1 MKKSLALF
9 LAGLMAAGVFTAC
22 GSGGQSSAAGS
33 TGGSVA
39 VPSSSSEPEEPPY
52 TPDPLTGLENVGQY
66 QDGKRF
72 VAVMIN
78 NISGNSANDAR
89 PQWGLS
95 EAEVLVESK
104 VEGGITRFMALY
116 PDVENLPVQVGPVRS
131 ARHQF
136 FQLALPW
143 QALYV
148 HIGES
153 TVQTEYRTN
162 YEYGDLDINLD
173 RYGGK
178 YAFQRDQARYAT
190 GVNIEHTAYTN
201 SEHLMSIINDYGIDT
216 NRTYNSTLFNFRNYN
231 LEPRTLE
238 GDSAVSIDVIHS
250 QSYRT
255 YFTYDEAAGK
265 YMMSQYSARTGQI
278 SPSVDANNNEQL
290 AFDNVILVLAD
301 IYTHPNYVGN
311 GYDIQEVD
319 YSSGGV
325 GYYFCGGRVESIRW
339 QKPSPQSVMTFTDG
353 AGYEIPVE
361 INPGKTYLGIVDL
374 DMADQ
379 CIYREAESE
388 TPASVSIDPSEVDN
402 DFVDS

>member
-1 MKKSLALF
+1 MKKLLALI
-9 LAGLMAAGVFTAC
+9 LAGLITASVFTAC
-22 GSGGQSSAAGS
+22 GSSQSSS
-33 TGGSVA
+33 TGDAQTSQSA
-39 VPSSSSEPEEPPY
+39 SSSEPEEPPY
-52 TPDPLTGLENVGQY
+52 NPDPLTGLENVGQY
-66 QDGKRF
+66 VDGQRF
-72 VAVMIN
+72 VAVMVN
-78 NISGNSANDAR
+78 NISNNAANDAR

-116 PDVENLPVQVGPVRS
+116 PNVENLPEQIGPVRS

-136 FQLALPW
+136 FQLILPW

-153 TVQTEYRTN
+153 TVQSEYRTN

-173 RYGGK
+173 KYG
-178 YAFQRDQARYAT
+178 FPRDDARRAT

-201 SEHLMSIINDYGIDT
+201 SEYLTEIIEKNDIDT
-216 NRTYNSTLFNFRNYN
+216 EREYGSTLFNFRNYN

-238 GDSAVSIDVIHS
+238 GHSAVSIDVVHS
-250 QSYRT
+250 STYRT
-255 YFTYDEAAGK
+255 YFEYDASSGK
-265 YMMSQYSARTGQI
+265 YLMSQYSARTGQI

-301 IYTHPNYVGN
+301 IETHPNYVGN
-311 GYDIQEVD
+311 SYDIQDVD

-325 GYYFCGGRVESIRW
+325 GYYFYGGRVESIRW
-339 QKPSPQSVMTFTDG
+339 QKPTPQSVMTFTDG
-353 AGYEIPVE
+353 AGHEIPVE

-379 CIYREAESE
+379 CMYREDTSAGPE
-388 TPASVSIDPSEVDN
+388 SVSVDSAAN
-402 DFVDS
+402 TDFVDE

>member
-1 MKKSLALF
+1 MKKLLALI
-9 LAGLMAAGVFTAC
+9 LAGLITASVFTAC
-22 GSGGQSSAAGS
+22 GSSQSSS
-33 TGGSVA
+33 TGDAQTSQPA
-39 VPSSSSEPEEPPY
+39 SSSEPEEPPY
-52 TPDPLTGLENVGQY
+52 NPDPLTGLENVGQY
-66 QDGKRF
+66 VDGQRF
-72 VAVMIN
+72 VAVMVN
-78 NISGNSANDAR
+78 NISNNAANDAR

-116 PDVENLPVQVGPVRS
+116 PNVENLPEQIGPVRS

-136 FQLALPW
+136 FQLILPW

-153 TVQTEYRTN
+153 TVQSEYRTN

-173 RYGGK
+173 KYG
-178 YAFQRDQARYAT
+178 FPRDDARRAT

-201 SEHLMSIINDYGIDT
+201 SEYLTKIIEKNDIDT
-216 NRTYNSTLFNFRNYN
+216 EREYGSTLFNFRNYN

-238 GDSAVSIDVIHS
+238 GDSAVSIDVVHS
-250 QSYRT
+250 STYRT
-255 YFTYDEAAGK
+255 YFEYDASSGK
-265 YMMSQYSARTGQI
+265 YLMSQYSARTGQI

-301 IYTHPNYVGN
+301 IETHPNYVGN
-311 GYDIQEVD
+311 SYDIQDVD

-325 GYYFCGGRVESIRW
+325 GYYFYGGRVESIRW
-339 QKPSPQSVMTFTDG
+339 QKPTPQSVMTFTDG
-353 AGYEIPVE
+353 AGHEIPVE

-379 CIYREAESE
+379 CMYREDTSAGPE
-388 TPASVSIDPSEVDN
+388 SVSVDSAAN
-402 DFVDS
+402 TDFVDE

>member
-1 MKKSLALF
+1 MKKLLALI
-9 LAGLMAAGVFTAC
+9 LAGLITASVFTAC
-22 GSGGQSSAAGS
+22 GSSQSSS
-33 TGGSVA
+33 TGDAQTSQPA
-39 VPSSSSEPEEPPY
+39 SSSEPEEPPY
-52 TPDPLTGLENVGQY
+52 NPDPLTGLENVGQY
-66 QDGKRF
+66 VDGQRF
-72 VAVMIN
+72 VAVMVN
-78 NISGNSANDAR
+78 NISNNAANDAR

-116 PDVENLPVQVGPVRS
+116 SNVENLPEQIGPVRS

-136 FQLALPW
+136 FQLILPW

-153 TVQTEYRTN
+153 TVQSEYRTN

-173 RYGGK
+173 RYS
-178 YAFQRDQARYAT
+178 FPRDQARLAT
-190 GVNIEHTAYTN
+190 GVGSEHTAYTN
-201 SEHLMSIINDYGIDT
+201 SELLTEIIEKNDIDT
-216 NRTYNSTLFNFRNYN
+216 EREYGSTLFNFRNYN

-238 GDSAVSIDVIHS
+238 GHSAVSIDVVHS
-250 QSYRT
+250 STYRT
-255 YFTYDEAAGK
+255 YFEYDASSGK
-265 YMMSQYSARTGQI
+265 YLMSQYSARTGQI

-301 IYTHPNYVGN
+301 IETHPNYVGN
-311 GYDIQEVD
+311 SYDIQDVD

-325 GYYFCGGRVESIRW
+325 GYYFYGGRVESIRW
-339 QKPSPQSVMTFTDG
+339 QKPTPQSVMTFTDG
-353 AGYEIPVE
+353 AGHEIPVE

-379 CIYREAESE
+379 CMYREDTSAGPE
-388 TPASVSIDPSEVDN
+388 SVSVDSAAN
-402 DFVDS
+402 TDFVDE

>member
-1 MKKSLALF
+1 MKKLLALI
-9 LAGLMAAGVFTAC
+9 LAGLITASVFTAC
-22 GSGGQSSAAGS
+22 GSSQSSS
-33 TGGSVA
+33 TGGAQTSQPA
-39 VPSSSSEPEEPPY
+39 SSSEPEEPPY
-52 TPDPLTGLENVGQY
+52 NPDPLTGLENVGQY
-66 QDGKRF
+66 VDGQRF
-72 VAVMIN
+72 VAVMVN
-78 NISGNSANDAR
+78 NISNNAANDAR

-116 PDVENLPVQVGPVRS
+116 PNVENLPEQIGPVRS

-136 FQLALPW
+136 FQLILPW

-153 TVQTEYRTN
+153 TVQSEYRTN
-162 YEYGDLDINLD
+162 YEYGNLDINLD
-173 RYGGK
+173 KYG
-178 YAFQRDQARYAT
+178 FPRDDARRAT

-201 SEHLMSIINDYGIDT
+201 SEYLTDIIEKNEIDT
-216 NRTYNSTLFNFRNYN
+216 EREYGSTFFNFRNYN

-238 GDSAVSIDVIHS
+238 GHSAVSIDVVHS
-250 QSYRT
+250 STYRT
-255 YFTYDEAAGK
+255 YFEYDASSGK
-265 YMMSQYSARTGQI
+265 YLMSQYSARTGQI

-301 IYTHPNYVGN
+301 IETHPNYVGN
-311 GYDIQEVD
+311 SYDIQDVD

-325 GYYFCGGRVESIRW
+325 GYYFYGGRVESIRW
-339 QKPSPQSVMTFTDG
+339 QKPTPQSVMTFTDG
-353 AGYEIPVE
+353 AGHEIPVE

-379 CIYREAESE
+379 CMYREDTSAGPE
-388 TPASVSIDPSEVDN
+388 SVSVDSAAN
-402 DFVDS
+402 TDFVDE

>member
-1 MKKSLALF
+1 MKKLFALIF
-9 LAGLMAAGVFTAC
+9 AGLMTATVLTSC
-22 GSGGQSSAAGS
+22 GSGTSSSAGGTSSSAAP
-33 TGGSVA
+33 V
-39 VPSSSSEPEEPPY
+39 SSSSEPEEPPY
-52 TPDPLTGLENVGQY
+52 NPDPLTGLENVGQY
-66 QDGKRF
+66 QEGKRF

-78 NISGNSANDAR
+78 NISNTAVQNAR

-104 VEGGITRFMALY
+104 VEGGITRFMALF
-116 PDVENLPVQVGPVRS
+116 PDVENLPEEVGPVRS

-136 FQLALPW
+136 FQLILPW

-173 RYGGK
+173 KFGGQ
-178 YAFQRDQARYAT
+178 YTFQRDQARLAT
-190 GVNIEHTAYTN
+190 GVAKEHTAYTN
-201 SEHLMSIINDYGIDT
+201 SEHLMSIINDYEINTD
-216 NRTYNSTLFNFRNYN
+216 RTYNSTLFNFRNYN

-238 GDSAVSIDVIHS
+238 GGAAARIEVVHS

-255 YFTYDEAAGK
+255 YFDYDEASGK
-265 YMMSQYSARTGQI
+265 YLMSQYSARAGGI
-278 SPSVDANNNEQL
+278 DPSVDANNNEQL

-301 IYTHPNYVGN
+301 IYTHPNYVN
-311 GYDIQEVD
+311 DKYDIQDVD
-319 YSSGGV
+319 YASGGI
-325 GYYFCGGRVESIRW
+325 GYYFYGGNVEKIRW
-339 QKPSPQSVMTFTDG
+339 QKPTPQSVMTFTDG
-353 AGYEIPVE
+353 GGNEIPVE

-379 CIYREAESE
+379 CGYYGDSSE
-388 TPASVSIDPSEVDN
+388 GSDTVVVDDTQVN
-402 DFVDS
+402 TDFVDQ

>member
-1 MKKSLALF
+1 MKKLLALI
-9 LAGLMAAGVFTAC
+9 LAGLITASVFTAC
-22 GSGGQSSAAGS
+22 GSSQSSS
-33 TGGSVA
+33 TGDAQTSQPA
-39 VPSSSSEPEEPPY
+39 SSSEPEEPPY
-52 TPDPLTGLENVGQY
+52 NPDPLTGLENVGQY
-66 QDGKRF
+66 VDGQRF
-72 VAVMIN
+72 VAVMVN
-78 NISGNSANDAR
+78 NISNNAANDAR

-116 PDVENLPVQVGPVRS
+116 PNVENLPEQIGPVRS

-136 FQLALPW
+136 FQLILPW

-153 TVQTEYRTN
+153 TVQSEYRTN

-173 RYGGK
+173 KYG
-178 YAFQRDQARYAT
+178 FPRDDARRAT

-201 SEHLMSIINDYGIDT
+201 SEYLTEIIEKNDIDT
-216 NRTYNSTLFNFRNYN
+216 EREYGSTLFNFRNYN

-238 GDSAVSIDVIHS
+238 GHSAVSIDVVHS
-250 QSYRT
+250 STYRT
-255 YFTYDEAAGK
+255 YFEYDASSGK
-265 YMMSQYSARTGQI
+265 YLMSQYSARTGQI

-301 IYTHPNYVGN
+301 IETHPNYVGN
-311 GYDIQEVD
+311 SYDIQDVD

-325 GYYFCGGRVESIRW
+325 GYYFYGGRVESIRW
-339 QKPSPQSVMTFTDG
+339 QKPTPQSVMTFTDG
-353 AGYEIPVE
+353 AGHEIPVE

-379 CIYREAESE
+379 CMYREDTSAGPE
-388 TPASVSIDPSEVDN
+388 SVSVDSAAN
-402 DFVDS
+402 TDFVDE

>member
-1 MKKSLALF
+1 MKKLLALI
-9 LAGLMAAGVFTAC
+9 LAGLITASVFTAC
-22 GSGGQSSAAGS
+22 GSSQSSS
-33 TGGSVA
+33 TGGAQTSQPA
-39 VPSSSSEPEEPPY
+39 SSSEPEEPPY
-52 TPDPLTGLENVGQY
+52 NPDPLTGLENVGQY
-66 QDGKRF
+66 VDGQRF
-72 VAVMIN
+72 VAVMVN
-78 NISGNSANDAR
+78 NISNNAANDAR

-116 PDVENLPVQVGPVRS
+116 PNVENLPEQIGPVRS

-136 FQLALPW
+136 FQLILPW

-153 TVQTEYRTN
+153 TVQSEYRTN

-173 RYGGK
+173 KYG
-178 YAFQRDQARYAT
+178 FPRDDARRAT

-201 SEHLMSIINDYGIDT
+201 SEYLTEIIEKNDIDT
-216 NRTYNSTLFNFRNYN
+216 EREYGSTLFNFRNYN

-238 GDSAVSIDVIHS
+238 GHSAVSIDVVHS
-250 QSYRT
+250 STYRT
-255 YFTYDEAAGK
+255 YFEYDASSGK
-265 YMMSQYSARTGQI
+265 YLMSQYSARTGQI

-301 IYTHPNYVGN
+301 IETHPNYVGN
-311 GYDIQEVD
+311 SYDIQDVD

-325 GYYFCGGRVESIRW
+325 GYYFYGGRVESIRW
-339 QKPSPQSVMTFTDG
+339 QKPTPQSVMTSTDG
-353 AGYEIPVE
+353 AGHEIPVE

-379 CIYREAESE
+379 CMYREDTSAGPE
-388 TPASVSIDPSEVDN
+388 SVSVDSAAN
-402 DFVDS
+402 TDFVDE

>member
-1 MKKSLALF
+1 MKKLLALI
-9 LAGLMAAGVFTAC
+9 LAGLITASVFTAC
-22 GSGGQSSAAGS
+22 GSSQSSS
-33 TGGSVA
+33 TGDAQTSQPA
-39 VPSSSSEPEEPPY
+39 SSSEPEEPPY
-52 TPDPLTGLENVGQY
+52 NPDPLTGLENVGQY
-66 QDGKRF
+66 VDGQRF
-72 VAVMIN
+72 VAVMVN
-78 NISGNSANDAR
+78 NISNNAANDAR

-116 PDVENLPVQVGPVRS
+116 PNVENLPEQIGPVRS

-136 FQLALPW
+136 FQLILPW

-153 TVQTEYRTN
+153 TVQSEYRTN

-173 RYGGK
+173 KYG
-178 YAFQRDQARYAT
+178 FPRDDARRAT
-190 GVNIEHTAYTN
+190 GVNVEHTAYTN
-201 SEHLMSIINDYGIDT
+201 SEYLTEIIEKNDIDT
-216 NRTYNSTLFNFRNYN
+216 EREYGSTLFNFRNYN

-238 GDSAVSIDVIHS
+238 GHSAVSIDVVHS
-250 QSYRT
+250 STYRT
-255 YFTYDEAAGK
+255 YFEYDASSGK
-265 YMMSQYSARTGQI
+265 YLMSQYSARTGQI

-301 IYTHPNYVGN
+301 IETHPNYVGN
-311 GYDIQEVD
+311 SYDIQDVD

-325 GYYFCGGRVESIRW
+325 GYYFYGGRVESIRW
-339 QKPSPQSVMTFTDG
+339 QKPTPQSVMTFTDG
-353 AGYEIPVE
+353 AGHEIPVE

-379 CIYREAESE
+379 CMYREDTSAGPE
-388 TPASVSIDPSEVDN
+388 SVSVDSAAN
-402 DFVDS
+402 TDFVDE

>member
-1 MKKSLALF
+1 MKKLLALI
-9 LAGLMAAGVFTAC
+9 LAGLITASVFTAC
-22 GSGGQSSAAGS
+22 GSSQSSS
-33 TGGSVA
+33 TGGAQTSQPA
-39 VPSSSSEPEEPPY
+39 SSSEPEEPPY
-52 TPDPLTGLENVGQY
+52 NPDPLTGLENVGQY
-66 QDGKRF
+66 VDGQRF
-72 VAVMIN
+72 VAVMVN
-78 NISGNSANDAR
+78 NISNNAANDAR

-116 PDVENLPVQVGPVRS
+116 PNVENLPEQIGPVRS

-136 FQLALPW
+136 FQLILPW

-153 TVQTEYRTN
+153 TVQSEYRTN

-173 RYGGK
+173 RYS
-178 YAFQRDQARYAT
+178 FPRDQARLAT
-190 GVNIEHTAYTN
+190 GVGSEHTAYTN
-201 SEHLMSIINDYGIDT
+201 SELLTEIIEKNDIDT
-216 NRTYNSTLFNFRNYN
+216 EREYGSTLFNFRNYN

-238 GDSAVSIDVIHS
+238 GHSAVSIDVVHS
-250 QSYRT
+250 STYRT
-255 YFTYDEAAGK
+255 YFEYDASSGK
-265 YMMSQYSARTGQI
+265 YLMSQYSARTGQI

-301 IYTHPNYVGN
+301 IETHPNYVGN
-311 GYDIQEVD
+311 SYDIQDVD

-325 GYYFCGGRVESIRW
+325 GYYFYGGRVESIRW
-339 QKPSPQSVMTFTDG
+339 QKPTPQSVMTFTDG
-353 AGYEIPVE
+353 AGHEIPVE

-379 CIYREAESE
+379 CMYREDTSAGPE
-388 TPASVSIDPSEVDN
+388 SVSVDSAAN
-402 DFVDS
+402 TDFVDE

>member
-1 MKKSLALF
+1 MKKLLALI
-9 LAGLMAAGVFTAC
+9 LAGLITASVFTAC
-22 GSGGQSSAAGS
+22 GSSQSSS
-33 TGGSVA
+33 TGDAQTSQPA
-39 VPSSSSEPEEPPY
+39 SSSEPEEPPY
-52 TPDPLTGLENVGQY
+52 NPDPLTGLENVGQY
-66 QDGKRF
+66 VDGQRF
-72 VAVMIN
+72 VAVMVN
-78 NISGNSANDAR
+78 NISNNAANDAR

-116 PDVENLPVQVGPVRS
+116 PNVENLPEQIGPVRS

-136 FQLALPW
+136 FQLILPW

-153 TVQTEYRTN
+153 TVQSEYRTN

-173 RYGGK
+173 RYS
-178 YAFQRDQARYAT
+178 FPRDQARLAT
-190 GVNIEHTAYTN
+190 GVGSEHTAYTN
-201 SEHLMSIINDYGIDT
+201 SELLTEIIEKNDIDT
-216 NRTYNSTLFNFRNYN
+216 EREYGSTLFNFRNYN

-238 GDSAVSIDVIHS
+238 GHSAVSIDVVHS
-250 QSYRT
+250 STYRT
-255 YFTYDEAAGK
+255 YFEYDASSGK
-265 YMMSQYSARTGQI
+265 YLMSQYSARTGQI

-301 IYTHPNYVGN
+301 IETHPNYVGN
-311 GYDIQEVD
+311 SYDIQDVD

-325 GYYFCGGRVESIRW
+325 GYYFYGGRVESFRW
-339 QKPSPQSVMTFTDG
+339 QKPTPQSVMTFTDG
-353 AGYEIPVE
+353 AGHEIPVE

-379 CIYREAESE
+379 CMYREDTSAGPE
-388 TPASVSIDPSEVDN
+388 SVSVDSAAN
-402 DFVDS
+402 TDFVDE

>member
-1 MKKSLALF
+1 MKKKLFALL
-9 LAGLMAAGVFTAC
+9 LAGLMTATVFTAC
-22 GSGGQSSAAGS
+22 GGGESSSTLTPNFSG
-33 TGGSVA
+33 
-39 VPSSSSEPEEPPY
+39 VPSSSSAPEEPPY

-66 QDGKRF
+66 QAGQRF

-78 NISGNSANDAR
+78 NISGNAKNDAR

-104 VEGGITRFMALY
+104 VEGGITRFMALF

-136 FQLALPW
+136 FQLVLPW
-143 QALYV
+143 QAFYV

-153 TVQTEYRTN
+153 TVQSEYRTN

-173 RYGGK
+173 RYS
-178 YAFQRDQARYAT
+178 FPRDQARLAT
-190 GVNIEHTAYTN
+190 GVGSEHTAYTN
-201 SEHLMSIINDYGIDT
+201 SELLTEIIEKNDIDT

-238 GDSAVSIDVIHS
+238 GDSAVNIDVIHS

-255 YFTYDEAAGK
+255 YFEYDESTGK
-265 YMMSQYSARTGQI
+265 YMMSQYSARYGTV

-290 AFDNVILVLAD
+290 GFDNVILVLAD

-311 GYDIQEVD
+311 SYDIQDVD
-319 YSSGGV
+319 YSSGGI
-325 GYYFCGGRVESIRW
+325 GYYFYGGRVEKIRW
-339 QKPSPQSVMTFTDG
+339 QKPTPQSVMTFTDG

-379 CIYREAESE
+379 CRYYEDTAE
-388 TPASVSIDPSEVDN
+388 TPASVSVDQTQVDT
-402 DFVDS
+402 DFVDQ

>member
-1 MKKSLALF
+1 MKKLLALI
-9 LAGLMAAGVFTAC
+9 LAGLITASVFTAC
-22 GSGGQSSAAGS
+22 GSSQSSS
-33 TGGSVA
+33 TGDAQTSQSA
-39 VPSSSSEPEEPPY
+39 SSSEPEEPPY
-52 TPDPLTGLENVGQY
+52 NPDPLTGLENVGQY
-66 QDGKRF
+66 VDGQRF
-72 VAVMIN
+72 VAVMVN
-78 NISGNSANDAR
+78 NISNNAANDAR

-116 PDVENLPVQVGPVRS
+116 PNVENLPEQIGPVRS

-136 FQLALPW
+136 FQLILPW

-153 TVQTEYRTN
+153 TVQSEYRTN

-173 RYGGK
+173 KYG
-178 YAFQRDQARYAT
+178 FPRDDARRAT

-201 SEHLMSIINDYGIDT
+201 SEYLTEIIEKNDIDT
-216 NRTYNSTLFNFRNYN
+216 EREYGSTLFNFRNYN

-238 GDSAVSIDVIHS
+238 GDSAVSIDVVHS
-250 QSYRT
+250 STYRT
-255 YFTYDEAAGK
+255 YFEYDASSGK
-265 YMMSQYSARTGQI
+265 YLMSQYSARTGQI

-301 IYTHPNYVGN
+301 IETHPNYVGN
-311 GYDIQEVD
+311 SYDIQDVD

-325 GYYFCGGRVESIRW
+325 GYYFYGGRVESIRW
-339 QKPSPQSVMTFTDG
+339 QKPTPQSVMTFTDG
-353 AGYEIPVE
+353 AGHEIPVE

-379 CIYREAESE
+379 CMYREDTSAGPE
-388 TPASVSIDPSEVDN
+388 SVSVDSAAN
-402 DFVDS
+402 TDFVDE

>member
-1 MKKSLALF
+1 MKKLLALI
-9 LAGLMAAGVFTAC
+9 LAGLITASVFTAC
-22 GSGGQSSAAGS
+22 GSSQSSS
-33 TGGSVA
+33 TGDAQTSQSA
-39 VPSSSSEPEEPPY
+39 SSSEPEEPPY
-52 TPDPLTGLENVGQY
+52 NPDPLTGLENVGQY
-66 QDGKRF
+66 VDGQRF
-72 VAVMIN
+72 VAVMVN
-78 NISGNSANDAR
+78 NISNNAANDAR

-116 PDVENLPVQVGPVRS
+116 PNVENLPEQIGPVRS

-136 FQLALPW
+136 FQLILPW

-153 TVQTEYRTN
+153 TVQSEYRTN

-173 RYGGK
+173 RYS
-178 YAFQRDQARYAT
+178 FPRDQARLAT
-190 GVNIEHTAYTN
+190 GVGSEHTAYTN
-201 SEHLMSIINDYGIDT
+201 SELLTEIIEKNDIDT
-216 NRTYNSTLFNFRNYN
+216 EREYGSTLFNFRNYN

-238 GDSAVSIDVIHS
+238 GHSAVSIDVVHS
-250 QSYRT
+250 STYRT
-255 YFTYDEAAGK
+255 YFEYDASSGK
-265 YMMSQYSARTGQI
+265 YLMSQYSARTGQI

-301 IYTHPNYVGN
+301 IETHPNYVGN
-311 GYDIQEVD
+311 SYDIQDVD

-325 GYYFCGGRVESIRW
+325 GYYFYGGRVESIRW
-339 QKPSPQSVMTFTDG
+339 QKPTPQSVMTFTDG
-353 AGYEIPVE
+353 AGHEIPVE

-379 CIYREAESE
+379 CMYREDTSAGPE
-388 TPASVSIDPSEVDN
+388 SVSVDSAAN
-402 DFVDS
+402 TDFVDE

>member
-1 MKKSLALF
+1 MKKLLALI
-9 LAGLMAAGVFTAC
+9 LAGLITASVFTAC
-22 GSGGQSSAAGS
+22 GSSQSSS
-33 TGGSVA
+33 TGDAQTSQPA
-39 VPSSSSEPEEPPY
+39 SSSEPEEPPY
-52 TPDPLTGLENVGQY
+52 NPDPLTGLENVGQY
-66 QDGKRF
+66 VDGQRF
-72 VAVMIN
+72 VAVMVN
-78 NISGNSANDAR
+78 NISNNAANDAR

-116 PDVENLPVQVGPVRS
+116 PNVENLPEQIGPVRS
-131 ARHQF
+131 ARHQI
-136 FQLALPW
+136 FQLILPW

-153 TVQTEYRTN
+153 TVQSEYRTN

-173 RYGGK
+173 KYG
-178 YAFQRDQARYAT
+178 FPRDDARRAT

-201 SEHLMSIINDYGIDT
+201 SEYLTEIIEKNDIDT
-216 NRTYNSTLFNFRNYN
+216 EREYGSTLFNFRNYN

-238 GDSAVSIDVIHS
+238 GDSAVSIDVVHS
-250 QSYRT
+250 STYRT
-255 YFTYDEAAGK
+255 YFEYDASSGK
-265 YMMSQYSARTGQI
+265 YLMSQYSARTGQI

-301 IYTHPNYVGN
+301 IETHPNYVGN
-311 GYDIQEVD
+311 SYDIQDVD

-325 GYYFCGGRVESIRW
+325 GYYFYGGRVESIRW
-339 QKPSPQSVMTFTDG
+339 QKPTPQSVMTFTDG
-353 AGYEIPVE
+353 AGHEIPVE

-379 CIYREAESE
+379 CMYREDTSAGPE
-388 TPASVSIDPSEVDN
+388 SVSVDSAAN
-402 DFVDS
+402 TDFVDE

>member
-1 MKKSLALF
+1 MKKLLALI
-9 LAGLMAAGVFTAC
+9 LAGLITASVFTAC
-22 GSGGQSSAAGS
+22 GSSQSSS
-33 TGGSVA
+33 TGDAQTSQPA
-39 VPSSSSEPEEPPY
+39 SSSEPEEPPY
-52 TPDPLTGLENVGQY
+52 NPDPLTGLENVGQY
-66 QDGKRF
+66 VDGQRF
-72 VAVMIN
+72 VAVMVN
-78 NISGNSANDAR
+78 NISNNAANDAR

-116 PDVENLPVQVGPVRS
+116 PNVENLPEQIGPVRS

-136 FQLALPW
+136 FQLILPW

-153 TVQTEYRTN
+153 TVQSEYRTN

-173 RYGGK
+173 RYS
-178 YAFQRDQARYAT
+178 FPRDQARLAT
-190 GVNIEHTAYTN
+190 GVGSEHTAYTN
-201 SEHLMSIINDYGIDT
+201 SELLTEIIEKNDIDT
-216 NRTYNSTLFNFRNYN
+216 EREYGSTLFNFRNYN

-238 GDSAVSIDVIHS
+238 GHSAVSIDVVHS
-250 QSYRT
+250 STYRT
-255 YFTYDEAAGK
+255 YFEYDASSGK
-265 YMMSQYSARTGQI
+265 YLMSQYSARTGQI

-301 IYTHPNYVGN
+301 IETHPNYVGN
-311 GYDIQEVD
+311 SYDIQDVD

-325 GYYFCGGRVESIRW
+325 GYYFYGGRVESIRW
-339 QKPSPQSVMTFTDG
+339 QKPTPQSVMTFTDG
-353 AGYEIPVE
+353 AGHEISVE

-379 CIYREAESE
+379 CMYREDTSAGPE
-388 TPASVSIDPSEVDN
+388 SVSVDSAAN
-402 DFVDS
+402 TDFVDE

>member
-1 MKKSLALF
+1 MKKLLALI
-9 LAGLMAAGVFTAC
+9 LAGLITASVFTAC
-22 GSGGQSSAAGS
+22 GSSQSSS
-33 TGGSVA
+33 TGDAQTSQPA
-39 VPSSSSEPEEPPY
+39 SSSEPEEPPY
-52 TPDPLTGLENVGQY
+52 NPDPLTGLENVGQY
-66 QDGKRF
+66 VDGQRF
-72 VAVMIN
+72 VAVMVN
-78 NISGNSANDAR
+78 NISNNAANDAR

-116 PDVENLPVQVGPVRS
+116 PNVENLPEQIGPVRS

-136 FQLALPW
+136 FQLILPW

-153 TVQTEYRTN
+153 TVQSEYRTN

-173 RYGGK
+173 KYG
-178 YAFQRDQARYAT
+178 FPRDDARRAT

-201 SEHLMSIINDYGIDT
+201 SEYLTEIIEKNDIDT
-216 NRTYNSTLFNFRNYN
+216 EREYGSTLFNFRNYN

-238 GDSAVSIDVIHS
+238 GDSAVSIDVVHS
-250 QSYRT
+250 STYRT
-255 YFTYDEAAGK
+255 YFEYDASSGK
-265 YMMSQYSARTGQI
+265 YLMSQYSARTGQI

-301 IYTHPNYVGN
+301 IETHPNYVGN
-311 GYDIQEVD
+311 SYDIQDVD

-325 GYYFCGGRVESIRW
+325 GYYFYGGRVESIRW
-339 QKPSPQSVMTFTDG
+339 QKPTPQSVMTFTDG
-353 AGYEIPVE
+353 AGHEIPVE

-379 CIYREAESE
+379 CMYREDTSAGPE
-388 TPASVSIDPSEVDN
+388 SVSVDSAAN
-402 DFVDS
+402 TDFVDE

>member
-1 MKKSLALF
+1 MKKLLALI
-9 LAGLMAAGVFTAC
+9 LAGLITASVFTAC
-22 GSGGQSSAAGS
+22 GSSQSSS
-33 TGGSVA
+33 TGGAQTSQPA
-39 VPSSSSEPEEPPY
+39 SSSGPEEPPY
-52 TPDPLTGLENVGQY
+52 NPDPLTGLENVGQY
-66 QDGKRF
+66 VDGQRF
-72 VAVMIN
+72 VAVMVN
-78 NISGNSANDAR
+78 NISNNAANDAR

-116 PDVENLPVQVGPVRS
+116 PNVENLPEQIGPVRS

-136 FQLALPW
+136 FQLILPW

-153 TVQTEYRTN
+153 TVQSEYRTN

-173 RYGGK
+173 KYG
-178 YAFQRDQARYAT
+178 FPRDDARRAT

-201 SEHLMSIINDYGIDT
+201 SEYLTEIIEKNDIDT
-216 NRTYNSTLFNFRNYN
+216 EREYGSTLFNFRNYN

-238 GDSAVSIDVIHS
+238 GHSAVSIDVVHS
-250 QSYRT
+250 STYRT
-255 YFTYDEAAGK
+255 YFEYDASSGK
-265 YMMSQYSARTGQI
+265 YLMSQYSARTGQI

-301 IYTHPNYVGN
+301 IETHPNYVGN
-311 GYDIQEVD
+311 SYDIQDVD

-325 GYYFCGGRVESIRW
+325 GYYFYGGRVESIRW
-339 QKPSPQSVMTFTDG
+339 QKPTPQSVMTFTDG
-353 AGYEIPVE
+353 AGHEIPVE

-379 CIYREAESE
+379 CMYREDTSAGPE
-388 TPASVSIDPSEVDN
+388 SVSVDSAAN
-402 DFVDS
+402 TDFVDE

>member
-1 MKKSLALF
+1 MKKLLALI
-9 LAGLMAAGVFTAC
+9 LAGLITASVFTAC
-22 GSGGQSSAAGS
+22 GSSQSSS
-33 TGGSVA
+33 TGDAQTSQPA
-39 VPSSSSEPEEPPY
+39 SASEPEEPPY
-52 TPDPLTGLENVGQY
+52 NPDPLTGLENVGQY
-66 QDGKRF
+66 VDGQRF
-72 VAVMIN
+72 VAVMVN
-78 NISGNSANDAR
+78 NISNNAANDAR

-116 PDVENLPVQVGPVRS
+116 PNVENLPEQIGPVRS

-136 FQLALPW
+136 FQLILPW

-153 TVQTEYRTN
+153 TVQSEYRTN

-173 RYGGK
+173 KYG
-178 YAFQRDQARYAT
+178 FPRDDARRAT
-190 GVNIEHTAYTN
+190 GVNVEHTAYTN
-201 SEHLMSIINDYGIDT
+201 SEYLTEIIEKNDIDT
-216 NRTYNSTLFNFRNYN
+216 EREYGSTLFNFRNYN

-238 GDSAVSIDVIHS
+238 GHSAVSIDVVHS
-250 QSYRT
+250 STYRT
-255 YFTYDEAAGK
+255 YFEYDASSGK
-265 YMMSQYSARTGQI
+265 YLMSQYSARTGQI

-301 IYTHPNYVGN
+301 IETHPNYVGN
-311 GYDIQEVD
+311 SYDIQDVD

-325 GYYFCGGRVESIRW
+325 GYYFYGGRVESIRW
-339 QKPSPQSVMTFTDG
+339 QKPTPQSVMTFTDG
-353 AGYEIPVE
+353 AGHEIPVE

-379 CIYREAESE
+379 CMYREDTSAGPE
-388 TPASVSIDPSEVDN
+388 SVSVDSAAN
-402 DFVDS
+402 TDFVDE

>member
-1 MKKSLALF
+1 MKKLLALI
-9 LAGLMAAGVFTAC
+9 LAGLITASVFTAC
-22 GSGGQSSAAGS
+22 GSSQSSS
-33 TGGSVA
+33 TGGAQTSQPA
-39 VPSSSSEPEEPPY
+39 SSSEPEEPPY
-52 TPDPLTGLENVGQY
+52 NPDPLTGLENVGQY
-66 QDGKRF
+66 VDGQRF
-72 VAVMIN
+72 VAVMVN
-78 NISGNSANDAR
+78 NISNNAANDAR

-116 PDVENLPVQVGPVRS
+116 PNVENLPEQIGPVRS

-136 FQLALPW
+136 FQLILPW

-153 TVQTEYRTN
+153 TVQSEYRTN
-162 YEYGDLDINLD
+162 YEYGNLDINLD
-173 RYGGK
+173 KYG
-178 YAFQRDQARYAT
+178 FPRDDARRAT

-201 SEHLMSIINDYGIDT
+201 SEYLTEIIGKNDIDSAREYG
-216 NRTYNSTLFNFRNYN
+216 STLFNFRNYN

-238 GDSAVSIDVIHS
+238 GDSAVSIDVVHS
-250 QSYRT
+250 STYRT
-255 YFTYDEAAGK
+255 YFEYDASSGK
-265 YMMSQYSARTGQI
+265 YLMSQYSARTGQI

-301 IYTHPNYVGN
+301 IETHPNYVGN
-311 GYDIQEVD
+311 SYDIQDVD

-325 GYYFCGGRVESIRW
+325 GYYFYGGRVEKIRW
-339 QKPSPQSVMTFTDG
+339 QKPTPQSVMTFTDG
-353 AGYEIPVE
+353 AGHEIPVE

-379 CIYREAESE
+379 CIYREDTSAGPE
-388 TPASVSIDPSEVDN
+388 SVSVDSAAN
-402 DFVDS
+402 TDFVDE

>member
-1 MKKSLALF
+1 MKKLLALI
-9 LAGLMAAGVFTAC
+9 LAGLITASVFTAC
-22 GSGGQSSAAGS
+22 GSSQSSSTGS
-33 TGGSVA
+33 TQTSQSA
-39 VPSSSSEPEEPPY
+39 SSSEPEEPPY
-52 TPDPLTGLENVGQY
+52 NPDPLTGLENVGQY
-66 QDGKRF
+66 VDGQRF
-72 VAVMIN
+72 VAVMVN
-78 NISGNSANDAR
+78 NISNNAANDAR

-116 PDVENLPVQVGPVRS
+116 PNVENLPEQIGPVRS

-136 FQLALPW
+136 FQLILPW

-153 TVQTEYRTN
+153 TVQSEYRTN
-162 YEYGDLDINLD
+162 YEYGNLDINLD
-173 RYGGK
+173 KYG
-178 YAFQRDQARYAT
+178 FPRDDARRAT

-201 SEHLMSIINDYGIDT
+201 SEYLTDIIEKNEIDT
-216 NRTYNSTLFNFRNYN
+216 EREYGSTFFNFRNYN

-238 GDSAVSIDVIHS
+238 GDSAVSIDVVHS
-250 QSYRT
+250 STYRT
-255 YFTYDEAAGK
+255 YFEYDASSAK
-265 YMMSQYSARTGQI
+265 YLMSQYSARTGQI

-301 IYTHPNYVGN
+301 IETHPNYVGN
-311 GYDIQEVD
+311 SYDIQDVD

-325 GYYFCGGRVESIRW
+325 GYYFYGGRVEKIRW
-339 QKPSPQSVMTFTDG
+339 QKPTPQSVMTFTDG

-379 CIYREAESE
+379 CIYREDTSAGPE
-388 TPASVSIDPSEVDN
+388 SVSVDSTAN
-402 DFVDS
+402 TDFVDE

>member
-1 MKKSLALF
+1 MKKLLALI
-9 LAGLMAAGVFTAC
+9 LAGLITASVFTAC
-22 GSGGQSSAAGS
+22 GSSQSSS
-33 TGGSVA
+33 TGGAQTSQPA
-39 VPSSSSEPEEPPY
+39 SSSEPEEPPY
-52 TPDPLTGLENVGQY
+52 NPDPLTGLENVGQY
-66 QDGKRF
+66 VDGQRF
-72 VAVMIN
+72 VAVMVN
-78 NISGNSANDAR
+78 NISNNAANDAR

-116 PDVENLPVQVGPVRS
+116 PNVENLPEQIGPVRS

-136 FQLALPW
+136 FQLILPW

-153 TVQTEYRTN
+153 TVQSEYRTN
-162 YEYGDLDINLD
+162 YEYGNLDINLD
-173 RYGGK
+173 KYG
-178 YAFQRDQARYAT
+178 FPRDDARRAT

-201 SEHLMSIINDYGIDT
+201 SEYLTEIIEKNDIDT
-216 NRTYNSTLFNFRNYN
+216 EREYGSTLFNFRNYN

-238 GDSAVSIDVIHS
+238 GDSAVSIDVVHS
-250 QSYRT
+250 STYRT
-255 YFTYDEAAGK
+255 YFEYDASSGK
-265 YMMSQYSARTGQI
+265 YLMSQYSARTGQI

-301 IYTHPNYVGN
+301 IETHPNYVGN
-311 GYDIQEVD
+311 SYDIQDVD

-325 GYYFCGGRVESIRW
+325 GYYFYGGRVEKIRW
-339 QKPSPQSVMTFTDG
+339 QKPTPQSVMTFTDG
-353 AGYEIPVE
+353 AGHEIPVE

-379 CIYREAESE
+379 CIYREDTSAGPE
-388 TPASVSIDPSEVDN
+388 SVSVDSAAN
-402 DFVDS
+402 TDFVDE

>member
-1 MKKSLALF
+1 MKKLLALI
-9 LAGLMAAGVFTAC
+9 LAGLITASVFTAC
-22 GSGGQSSAAGS
+22 GSSQSSS
-33 TGGSVA
+33 TGDAQTSQSA
-39 VPSSSSEPEEPPY
+39 SSSEPEEPPY
-52 TPDPLTGLENVGQY
+52 NPDPLTGLENVGQY
-66 QDGKRF
+66 VDGQRF
-72 VAVMIN
+72 VAVMVN
-78 NISGNSANDAR
+78 NISNNAANDAR

-116 PDVENLPVQVGPVRS
+116 PNVENLPEQIGPVRS

-136 FQLALPW
+136 FQLILPW

-153 TVQTEYRTN
+153 TVQSEYRTN

-173 RYGGK
+173 KYG
-178 YAFQRDQARYAT
+178 FPRDDARRAT

-201 SEHLMSIINDYGIDT
+201 SEYLTKIIEKNDIDT
-216 NRTYNSTLFNFRNYN
+216 EREYGSTLFNFRNYN

-238 GDSAVSIDVIHS
+238 GHSAVSIDVVHS
-250 QSYRT
+250 STYRT
-255 YFTYDEAAGK
+255 YFEYDASSGK
-265 YMMSQYSARTGQI
+265 YLMSQYSARTGQI

-301 IYTHPNYVGN
+301 IETHPNYVGN
-311 GYDIQEVD
+311 SYDIQDVD

-325 GYYFCGGRVESIRW
+325 GYYFYGGRVESIRW
-339 QKPSPQSVMTFTDG
+339 QKPTPQSVMTFTDG
-353 AGYEIPVE
+353 AGHEIPVE

-379 CIYREAESE
+379 CMYREDTSAGPE
-388 TPASVSIDPSEVDN
+388 SVSVDSAAN
-402 DFVDS
+402 TDFVDE

>member
-1 MKKSLALF
+1 MKKLLALI
-9 LAGLMAAGVFTAC
+9 LAGLITASVFTAC
-22 GSGGQSSAAGS
+22 GSSQSSS
-33 TGGSVA
+33 TGDAQTSQSA
-39 VPSSSSEPEEPPY
+39 SSSEPEEPPY
-52 TPDPLTGLENVGQY
+52 NPDPLTGLENVGQY
-66 QDGKRF
+66 VDGQRF
-72 VAVMIN
+72 VAVMVN
-78 NISGNSANDAR
+78 NISNNAANDAR

-116 PDVENLPVQVGPVRS
+116 PNVENLPEQIGPVRS

-136 FQLALPW
+136 FQLILPW

-153 TVQTEYRTN
+153 TVQSEYRTN

-173 RYGGK
+173 KYG
-178 YAFQRDQARYAT
+178 FPRDDARRAT
-190 GVNIEHTAYTN
+190 GVNVEHTAYTN
-201 SEHLMSIINDYGIDT
+201 SEYLTEIIEKNDIDT
-216 NRTYNSTLFNFRNYN
+216 EREYGSTLFNFRNYN

-238 GDSAVSIDVIHS
+238 GDSAVSIDVVHS
-250 QSYRT
+250 STYRT
-255 YFTYDEAAGK
+255 YFEYDASSGK
-265 YMMSQYSARTGQI
+265 YLMSQYSARTGQI

-301 IYTHPNYVGN
+301 IETHPNYVGN
-311 GYDIQEVD
+311 SYDIQDVD

-325 GYYFCGGRVESIRW
+325 GYYFYGGRVESIRW
-339 QKPSPQSVMTFTDG
+339 QKPTPQSVMTFTDG
-353 AGYEIPVE
+353 AGHEIPVE

-379 CIYREAESE
+379 CMYREDTSAGPE
-388 TPASVSIDPSEVDN
+388 SVSVDSAAN
-402 DFVDS
+402 TDFVDE

>member
-1 MKKSLALF
+1 MKKLLALI
-9 LAGLMAAGVFTAC
+9 LAGLITASVFTAC
-22 GSGGQSSAAGS
+22 GSSQSSS
-33 TGGSVA
+33 TGDAQTSQPA
-39 VPSSSSEPEEPPY
+39 SSSEPEEPPY
-52 TPDPLTGLENVGQY
+52 NPDPLTGLENVGQY
-66 QDGKRF
+66 VDGQRF
-72 VAVMIN
+72 VAVMVN
-78 NISGNSANDAR
+78 NISNNAANDAR

-116 PDVENLPVQVGPVRS
+116 PNVENLPEQIGPVRS

-136 FQLALPW
+136 FQLVLPW

-153 TVQTEYRTN
+153 TVQSEYRTN

-173 RYGGK
+173 RYS
-178 YAFQRDQARYAT
+178 FPRDQARLAT
-190 GVNIEHTAYTN
+190 GVGSEHTAYTN
-201 SEHLMSIINDYGIDT
+201 SELLTEIIEKNDIDT
-216 NRTYNSTLFNFRNYN
+216 EREYGSTLFNFRNYN

-238 GDSAVSIDVIHS
+238 GHSAVSIDVVHS
-250 QSYRT
+250 STYRT
-255 YFTYDEAAGK
+255 YFEYDASSGK
-265 YMMSQYSARTGQI
+265 YLMSQYSARTGQI

-301 IYTHPNYVGN
+301 IETHPNYVGN
-311 GYDIQEVD
+311 SYDIQDVD

-325 GYYFCGGRVESIRW
+325 GYYFYGGRVESIRW
-339 QKPSPQSVMTFTDG
+339 QKPTPQSVMTFTDG
-353 AGYEIPVE
+353 AGHEISVE

-379 CIYREAESE
+379 CMYREDTSAGPE
-388 TPASVSIDPSEVDN
+388 SVSVDSAAN
-402 DFVDS
+402 TDFVDE

>member
-1 MKKSLALF
+1 MKKLLALI
-9 LAGLMAAGVFTAC
+9 LAGLITASVFTAC
-22 GSGGQSSAAGS
+22 GSSQSSS
-33 TGGSVA
+33 TGDAQTSQPA
-39 VPSSSSEPEEPPY
+39 SSSEPEEPPY
-52 TPDPLTGLENVGQY
+52 NPDPLTGLENVGQY
-66 QDGKRF
+66 VDGQRF
-72 VAVMIN
+72 VAVMVN
-78 NISGNSANDAR
+78 NISNNAANDAR

-116 PDVENLPVQVGPVRS
+116 PNVENLPEQIGPVRS

-136 FQLALPW
+136 FQLILPW

-153 TVQTEYRTN
+153 TVQSEYRTN

-173 RYGGK
+173 KYG
-178 YAFQRDQARYAT
+178 FPRDDARRAT

-201 SEHLMSIINDYGIDT
+201 SEYLTEIIEKNDIDT
-216 NRTYNSTLFNFRNYN
+216 EREYGSTLFNFRNYN

-238 GDSAVSIDVIHS
+238 GHSAVSIDVVHS
-250 QSYRT
+250 STYRT
-255 YFTYDEAAGK
+255 YFEYDASSGK
-265 YMMSQYSARTGQI
+265 YLMSQYSARTGQI

-301 IYTHPNYVGN
+301 IETHPNYVGN
-311 GYDIQEVD
+311 SYDIQDVD

-325 GYYFCGGRVESIRW
+325 GYYFYGGRVESIRW
-339 QKPSPQSVMTFTDG
+339 QKPTPQSVMTFTDG
-353 AGYEIPVE
+353 AGHEIPVE

-379 CIYREAESE
+379 CMYREDTSAG
-388 TPASVSIDPSEVDN
+388 PASVSVDSAAN
-402 DFVDS
+402 TDFVDE

>member
-1 MKKSLALF
+1 MKKLLALI
-9 LAGLMAAGVFTAC
+9 LAGLITASVFTAC
-22 GSGGQSSAAGS
+22 GSSQSSS
-33 TGGSVA
+33 TGGAQTSQPA
-39 VPSSSSEPEEPPY
+39 SSSEPEEPPY
-52 TPDPLTGLENVGQY
+52 NPDPLTGLENVGQY
-66 QDGKRF
+66 VDGQRF
-72 VAVMIN
+72 VAVMVN
-78 NISGNSANDAR
+78 NISNNAANDAR

-116 PDVENLPVQVGPVRS
+116 PNVENLPEQIGPVRS

-136 FQLALPW
+136 FQLILPW

-153 TVQTEYRTN
+153 TVQSEYRTN

-173 RYGGK
+173 KYG
-178 YAFQRDQARYAT
+178 FPRDDARRAT

-201 SEHLMSIINDYGIDT
+201 SEYLTEIIEKNDIDT
-216 NRTYNSTLFNFRNYN
+216 EREYGSTLFNFRNYN

-238 GDSAVSIDVIHS
+238 GDSAVSIDVVHS
-250 QSYRT
+250 STYRT
-255 YFTYDEAAGK
+255 YFEYDASSGK
-265 YMMSQYSARTGQI
+265 YLMSQYSARTGQI

-301 IYTHPNYVGN
+301 IETHPNYVGN
-311 GYDIQEVD
+311 SYDIQDVD

-325 GYYFCGGRVESIRW
+325 GYYFYGGRVESIRW
-339 QKPSPQSVMTFTDG
+339 QKPTPQSVMTFTDG
-353 AGYEIPVE
+353 AGHEIPVE

-379 CIYREAESE
+379 CMYREDTSAGPE
-388 TPASVSIDPSEVDN
+388 SVSVDSAAN
-402 DFVDS
+402 TDFVDE

>member
-1 MKKSLALF
+1 MKKLLALI
-9 LAGLMAAGVFTAC
+9 LAGLITASVFTAC
-22 GSGGQSSAAGS
+22 GSSQSSS
-33 TGGSVA
+33 TGDAQTSQPA
-39 VPSSSSEPEEPPY
+39 SSSEPEEPPY
-52 TPDPLTGLENVGQY
+52 NPDPLTGLENVGQY
-66 QDGKRF
+66 VDGQRF
-72 VAVMIN
+72 VAVMVN
-78 NISGNSANDAR
+78 NISNNAANDAR

-116 PDVENLPVQVGPVRS
+116 PNVENLPEQIGPVRS

-136 FQLALPW
+136 FQLILPW

-153 TVQTEYRTN
+153 TVQSEYRTN

-173 RYGGK
+173 KYG
-178 YAFQRDQARYAT
+178 FPRDDARRAT

-201 SEHLMSIINDYGIDT
+201 SEYLTKIIEKNDIDT
-216 NRTYNSTLFNFRNYN
+216 EREYGSTLFNFRNYN

-238 GDSAVSIDVIHS
+238 GHSAVSIDVVHS
-250 QSYRT
+250 STYRT
-255 YFTYDEAAGK
+255 YFEYDASSGK
-265 YMMSQYSARTGQI
+265 YLMSQYSARTGQI

-301 IYTHPNYVGN
+301 IETHPNYVGN
-311 GYDIQEVD
+311 SYDIQDVD

-325 GYYFCGGRVESIRW
+325 GYYFYGGRVESIRW
-339 QKPSPQSVMTFTDG
+339 QKPTPQSVMTFTDG
-353 AGYEIPVE
+353 AGHEIPVE

-379 CIYREAESE
+379 CMYREDTSAGPE
-388 TPASVSIDPSEVDN
+388 SVSVDSAAN
-402 DFVDS
+402 TDFVDE

>member
-1 MKKSLALF
+1 MKKLLALI
-9 LAGLMAAGVFTAC
+9 LAGLITASAFTAC
-22 GSGGQSSAAGS
+22 GSSQSSS
-33 TGGSVA
+33 TGGAQTSQPA
-39 VPSSSSEPEEPPY
+39 SSSEPEEPPY
-52 TPDPLTGLENVGQY
+52 NPDPLTGLENVGQY
-66 QDGKRF
+66 VDGQRF
-72 VAVMIN
+72 VAVMVN
-78 NISGNSANDAR
+78 NISNNAANDAR

-116 PDVENLPVQVGPVRS
+116 PNVENLPEQIGPVRS

-136 FQLALPW
+136 FQLILPW

-153 TVQTEYRTN
+153 TVQSEYRTN

-173 RYGGK
+173 KYG
-178 YAFQRDQARYAT
+178 FPRDDARRAT

-201 SEHLMSIINDYGIDT
+201 SEYLTEIIEKNDIDT
-216 NRTYNSTLFNFRNYN
+216 EREYGSTLFNFRNYN

-238 GDSAVSIDVIHS
+238 GDSAVSIDVVHS
-250 QSYRT
+250 STYRT
-255 YFTYDEAAGK
+255 YFEYDASSGK
-265 YMMSQYSARTGQI
+265 YLMSQYSARTGQI

-301 IYTHPNYVGN
+301 IETHPNYVGN
-311 GYDIQEVD
+311 SYDIQDVD

-325 GYYFCGGRVESIRW
+325 GYYFYGGRVESIRW
-339 QKPSPQSVMTFTDG
+339 QKPTPQSVMTFTDG
-353 AGYEIPVE
+353 AGHEIPVE

-379 CIYREAESE
+379 CMYREDTSAGPE
-388 TPASVSIDPSEVDN
+388 SVSVDSAAN
-402 DFVDS
+402 TDFVDE

>member
-1 MKKSLALF
+1 MKKLLALI
-9 LAGLMAAGVFTAC
+9 LAGLITASVFTAC
-22 GSGGQSSAAGS
+22 GSSQSSS
-33 TGGSVA
+33 TGDAQTSQPA
-39 VPSSSSEPEEPPY
+39 SSSEPEEPPY
-52 TPDPLTGLENVGQY
+52 NPDPLTGLENVGQY
-66 QDGKRF
+66 VDGQRF
-72 VAVMIN
+72 VAVMVN
-78 NISGNSANDAR
+78 NISNNAANDAR

-116 PDVENLPVQVGPVRS
+116 PNVENLPEQIGPVRS

-136 FQLALPW
+136 FQLILPW

-153 TVQTEYRTN
+153 TVQSEYRTN

-173 RYGGK
+173 RYS
-178 YAFQRDQARYAT
+178 FPRDQARLAT
-190 GVNIEHTAYTN
+190 GVGSEHTAYTN
-201 SEHLMSIINDYGIDT
+201 SELLTEIIEKNDIDT
-216 NRTYNSTLFNFRNYN
+216 EREYGSTLFNFRNYN

-238 GDSAVSIDVIHS
+238 GDSAVSIDVVHS
-250 QSYRT
+250 STYRT
-255 YFTYDEAAGK
+255 YFEYDASSGK
-265 YMMSQYSARTGQI
+265 YLMSQYSARTGQI

-301 IYTHPNYVGN
+301 IETHPNYVGN
-311 GYDIQEVD
+311 SYDIQDVD

-325 GYYFCGGRVESIRW
+325 GYYFYGGRVESIRW
-339 QKPSPQSVMTFTDG
+339 QKPTPQSVMTFTDG
-353 AGYEIPVE
+353 AGHEIPVE

-379 CIYREAESE
+379 CMYREDTSAGPE
-388 TPASVSIDPSEVDN
+388 SVSVDSAAN
-402 DFVDS
+402 TDFVDE

>member
-1 MKKSLALF
+1 MKKLLALI
-9 LAGLMAAGVFTAC
+9 LAGLITASVFTAC
-22 GSGGQSSAAGS
+22 GSSQSSS
-33 TGGSVA
+33 TGDAQTSQPA
-39 VPSSSSEPEEPPY
+39 SSSEPEEPPY
-52 TPDPLTGLENVGQY
+52 NPDPLTGLENVGQY
-66 QDGKRF
+66 VDGQRF
-72 VAVMIN
+72 VAVMVN
-78 NISGNSANDAR
+78 NISNNAANDAR

-116 PDVENLPVQVGPVRS
+116 PNVENLPEQIGPVRS

-136 FQLALPW
+136 FQLILPW

-153 TVQTEYRTN
+153 TVQSEYRTN
-162 YEYGDLDINLD
+162 YEYGNLDINLD
-173 RYGGK
+173 KYG
-178 YAFQRDQARYAT
+178 FPRDDARRAT

-201 SEHLMSIINDYGIDT
+201 SEYLTEIIEKNDIDT
-216 NRTYNSTLFNFRNYN
+216 EREYGSTLFNFRNYN

-238 GDSAVSIDVIHS
+238 GDSAVSIDVVHS
-250 QSYRT
+250 STYRT
-255 YFTYDEAAGK
+255 YFEYDASSGK
-265 YMMSQYSARTGQI
+265 YLMSQYSARTGQI

-301 IYTHPNYVGN
+301 IETHPNYVGN
-311 GYDIQEVD
+311 SYDIQDVD

-325 GYYFCGGRVESIRW
+325 GYYFYGGRVESIRW
-339 QKPSPQSVMTFTDG
+339 QKPTPQSVMTFTDG
-353 AGYEIPVE
+353 AGHEIPVE

-379 CIYREAESE
+379 CMYREDTSAGPE
-388 TPASVSIDPSEVDN
+388 SVSVDSAAN
-402 DFVDS
+402 TDFVDE

>member
-1 MKKSLALF
+1 MKKLLALI
-9 LAGLMAAGVFTAC
+9 LAGLITASVFTAC
-22 GSGGQSSAAGS
+22 GSSQSSS
-33 TGGSVA
+33 TGDAQTSQPA
-39 VPSSSSEPEEPPY
+39 SSSEPEEPPY
-52 TPDPLTGLENVGQY
+52 NPDPLTGLENVGQY
-66 QDGKRF
+66 VDGQRF
-72 VAVMIN
+72 VAVMVN
-78 NISGNSANDAR
+78 NISNNAANDAR

-116 PDVENLPVQVGPVRS
+116 PNVENLPEQIGPVRS

-136 FQLALPW
+136 FQLILPW

-153 TVQTEYRTN
+153 TVQSEYRTN

-173 RYGGK
+173 RYS
-178 YAFQRDQARYAT
+178 FPRDQARLAT
-190 GVNIEHTAYTN
+190 GVGSEHTAYTN
-201 SEHLMSIINDYGIDT
+201 SEYLTEIIEKNDIDT
-216 NRTYNSTLFNFRNYN
+216 EREYGSTLFNFRNYN

-238 GDSAVSIDVIHS
+238 GHSAVSIDVVHS
-250 QSYRT
+250 STYRT
-255 YFTYDEAAGK
+255 YFEYDASSGK
-265 YMMSQYSARTGQI
+265 YLMSQYSARTGQI

-301 IYTHPNYVGN
+301 IETHPNYVGN
-311 GYDIQEVD
+311 SYDIQDVD

-325 GYYFCGGRVESIRW
+325 GYYFYGGRVESIRW
-339 QKPSPQSVMTFTDG
+339 QKPTPQSVMTFTDG
-353 AGYEIPVE
+353 AGHEIPVE

-379 CIYREAESE
+379 CMYREDTSAGPE
-388 TPASVSIDPSEVDN
+388 SVSVDSAAN
-402 DFVDS
+402 TDFVDE

>member
-1 MKKSLALF
+1 MKKLLALI
-9 LAGLMAAGVFTAC
+9 LAGLITASVFTAC
-22 GSGGQSSAAGS
+22 GSSQSSS
-33 TGGSVA
+33 TGDAQTSQSA
-39 VPSSSSEPEEPPY
+39 SSSEPEEPPY
-52 TPDPLTGLENVGQY
+52 NPDPLTGLENVGQY
-66 QDGKRF
+66 VDGQRF
-72 VAVMIN
+72 VAVMVN
-78 NISGNSANDAR
+78 NISNNAANDAR

-116 PDVENLPVQVGPVRS
+116 PNVENLPEQIGPVRS

-136 FQLALPW
+136 FQLILPW

-153 TVQTEYRTN
+153 TVQSEYRTN

-173 RYGGK
+173 KYG
-178 YAFQRDQARYAT
+178 FPRDDARRAT

-201 SEHLMSIINDYGIDT
+201 SEYLTKIIEKNDIDT
-216 NRTYNSTLFNFRNYN
+216 EREYGSTLFNFRNYN

-238 GDSAVSIDVIHS
+238 GDSAVSIDVVHS
-250 QSYRT
+250 STYRT
-255 YFTYDEAAGK
+255 YFEYDASSGK
-265 YMMSQYSARTGQI
+265 YLMSQYSARTGQI
-278 SPSVDANNNEQL
+278 SPSEDANNNEQL

-301 IYTHPNYVGN
+301 IETHPNYVGN
-311 GYDIQEVD
+311 SYDIQDVD

-325 GYYFCGGRVESIRW
+325 GYYFYGGRVESIRW
-339 QKPSPQSVMTFTDG
+339 QKPTPQSVMTFTDG
-353 AGYEIPVE
+353 AGHEIPVE

-379 CIYREAESE
+379 CMYREDTSAGPE
-388 TPASVSIDPSEVDN
+388 SVSVDSAAN
-402 DFVDS
+402 TDFVDE

>member
-1 MKKSLALF
+1 MKKLLALI
-9 LAGLMAAGVFTAC
+9 LAGLITASVFTAC
-22 GSGGQSSAAGS
+22 GSSQSSS
-33 TGGSVA
+33 TGDAQTSQPA
-39 VPSSSSEPEEPPY
+39 SSSEPEEPPY
-52 TPDPLTGLENVGQY
+52 NPDPLTGLENVGQY
-66 QDGKRF
+66 VDGQRF
-72 VAVMIN
+72 VAVMVN
-78 NISGNSANDAR
+78 NISNNAANDAR

-116 PDVENLPVQVGPVRS
+116 PNVENLPEQIGPVRS

-136 FQLALPW
+136 FQLILPW

-153 TVQTEYRTN
+153 TVQSEYRTN

-173 RYGGK
+173 RYS
-178 YAFQRDQARYAT
+178 FPRDQARLAT
-190 GVNIEHTAYTN
+190 GVGSEHTAYTN
-201 SEHLMSIINDYGIDT
+201 SEYLTEIIEKNDIDT
-216 NRTYNSTLFNFRNYN
+216 EREYGSTLFNFRNYN

-238 GDSAVSIDVIHS
+238 GDSAVSIDVVHS
-250 QSYRT
+250 STYRT
-255 YFTYDEAAGK
+255 YFEYDASSGK
-265 YMMSQYSARTGQI
+265 YLMSQYSARTGQI

-301 IYTHPNYVGN
+301 IETHPNYVGN
-311 GYDIQEVD
+311 SYDIQDVD

-325 GYYFCGGRVESIRW
+325 GYYFYGGRVESIRW
-339 QKPSPQSVMTFTDG
+339 QKPTPQSVMTFTDG
-353 AGYEIPVE
+353 AGHEIPVE

-379 CIYREAESE
+379 CMYREDTSAGPE
-388 TPASVSIDPSEVDN
+388 SVSVDSAAN
-402 DFVDS
+402 TDFVDE